1 MKNILRQQAKEL
13 RKKLDTTGLSVR
25 LTALIRR
32 NEVYKS
38 AGHVLLYYPL
48 KYEMNF
54 LDLLK
59 DSKKFYFPRVDGN
72 KMLVCP
78 YDNGVKLEKSSFGIY
93 EPCSKPCS
101 PSIIDVAIVPSLA
114 VDRNGN
120 RLGYGGGFYD
130 RFLAQNRNIKT
141 ICALPESL
149 VLNEIPSEPFDIAV
163 DIVLKTS

>member
-13 RKKLDTTGLSVR
+13 RKKLDAAGLSVR

-59 DSKKFYFPRVDGN
+59 DSKKFYFPRV
-72 KMLVCP
+72 

-101 PSIIDVAIVPSLA
+101 PSIIDVAIVPALA

-130 RFLAQNRNIKT
+130 RFLAQNRNIRT